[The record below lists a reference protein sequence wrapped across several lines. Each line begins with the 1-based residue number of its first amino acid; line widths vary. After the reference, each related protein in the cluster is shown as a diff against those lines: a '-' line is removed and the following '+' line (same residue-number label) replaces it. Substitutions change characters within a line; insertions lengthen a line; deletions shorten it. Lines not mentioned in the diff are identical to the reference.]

1 MNKRQLLEYL
11 LETNAG
17 MSWQQILLAL
27 LVNLALGI
35 WMYFVYRLTY
45 RGTVYSKNFNQTL
58 ILLCVI
64 TTAVMLVISGNLA
77 LSLGMVGSLSII
89 RFRTAIKEPRD
100 IAFLFWAICIGI
112 ACGSEFYLV
121 AVLVSLILT
130 VLLAVGSLDLY
141 DQVSYLLVV
150 RGTPSTLSLDRVEQ
164 AAKPFVRAQKLR
176 MQSDTPEAREATLEL
191 RLRANKTEA
200 LLEAV
205 RAVEGVES
213 VNLVS
218 YSGELLG

>member
-17 MSWQQILLAL
+17 MSWQQMLLAL
-27 LVNLALGI
+27 LMSLVLGI
-35 WMYFVYRLTY
+35 WMYLVYRLTY

-58 ILLCVI
+58 VLLCVI

-121 AVLVSLILT
+121 AVLVSAILT

-150 RGTPSTLSLDRVEQ
+150 RGDPGALEPGAVQQ
-164 AAKPFVRAQKLR
+164 AVRPFVRAQKLR
-176 MQSDTPEAREATLEL
+176 MQSDTAEAREATHEL
-191 RLRANKTEA
+191 RLRAGKTDA
-200 LLEAV
+200 LLDAV
-205 RAVEGVES
+205 RAVAGVES

>member
-27 LVNLALGI
+27 LVSLALGI

-112 ACGSEFYLV
+112 ACGSEFYLA

-150 RGTPSTLSLDRVEQ
+150 RGTPSALSLDRVEQ